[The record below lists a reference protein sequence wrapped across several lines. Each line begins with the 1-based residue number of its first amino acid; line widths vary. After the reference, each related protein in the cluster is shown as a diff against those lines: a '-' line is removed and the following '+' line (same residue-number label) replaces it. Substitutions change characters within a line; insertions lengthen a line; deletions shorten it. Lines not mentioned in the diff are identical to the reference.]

1 MGKDGQSANIV
12 HKLLFV
18 CLTTNKLD
26 RSESAFSQY
35 SLACQEYARPFVE
48 NEGLF
53 YEPAVGLDL
62 SHINPFHTHAP
73 CFFKIPF
80 VLFFHICCFFQLA
93 FSFYI
98 IWLKFCTQLQ
108 DQPMTCGHPGLVNDL
123 APHAG

>member
-18 CLTTNKLD
+18 CLTTNELD
-26 RSESAFSQY
+26 GSESVFSQY
-35 SLACQEYARPFVE
+35 SLGCQVYVSPFVE

-53 YEPAVGLDL
+53 YEPVVGLDL

-80 VLFFHICCFFQLA
+80 IHPHMLHLSISLFLLH
-93 FSFYI
+93 Y
-98 IWLKFCTQLQ
+98 
-108 DQPMTCGHPGLVNDL
+108 LVKILYASSVPAHDMW
-123 APHAG
+123 ASWTG